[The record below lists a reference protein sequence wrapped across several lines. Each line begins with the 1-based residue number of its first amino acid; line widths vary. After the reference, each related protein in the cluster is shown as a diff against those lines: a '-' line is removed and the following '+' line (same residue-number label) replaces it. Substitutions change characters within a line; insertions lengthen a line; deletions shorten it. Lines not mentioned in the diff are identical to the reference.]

1 MAKQDYRIG
10 DFIGRFTSRHI
21 CESCGSV
28 IYNANDP
35 MRGTFCLTPGCDN
48 ALPPQF
54 VRVTGSR
61 SGAPQ
66 LFRELDEMRAD
77 VITEIKRW
85 DRGFLVRELVAAR
98 SKVFKDV
105 LTTGMTK
112 IPTLLTIERALLL
125 INQAHPEGKHSHVS
139 DLANLRDQISA
150 LNNSESNVENIQLG
164 RTVFAQSRI
173 MAHENDGYF
182 VLDLAYMLAFNSDLS
197 AYGLVSDTLMTQEE
211 IDETFTYADI
221 DFFNYGI
228 EDDKVATDAVKS
240 FEKLA
245 PTGILLTR
253 MYSTHWWSSQMHK
266 HDRNP
271 FAVSILYGWFLQSL
285 ELDEIYR
292 NDDPNLEQ
300 SLDERFG
307 SVPDSNYSGAE
318 FLAEYVDSS
327 ILVPYIP
334 RCPEGLLLDRMTLL
348 MMCIYLYVQE
358 VPAEYQNLSGYSRFQ
373 QIFSMKRSDR
383 FVDRLEAQLA
393 ERGYA
398 VPVKEREIGGTGT
411 KREFD
416 LIAVDERHKSILLI
430 EAKFKDVPASS
441 VNCEDLVPNELEGEG
456 AMLYELVRQN
466 ERKTFV
472 LSNPE
477 LMTAECH
484 LESPFDEYD
493 VQAFIVSKCS
503 PILDSLEDV
512 RWFRADNFLELIESN

>member
-1 MAKQDYRIG
+1 
-10 DFIGRFTSRHI
+10 
-21 CESCGSV
+21 
-28 IYNANDP
+28 
-35 MRGTFCLTPGCDN
+35 
-48 ALPPQF
+48 
-54 VRVTGSR
+54 
-61 SGAPQ
+61 
-66 LFRELDEMRAD
+66 
-77 VITEIKRW
+77 
-85 DRGFLVRELVAAR
+85 
-98 SKVFKDV
+98 
-105 LTTGMTK
+105 
-112 IPTLLTIERALLL
+112 
-125 INQAHPEGKHSHVS
+125 
-139 DLANLRDQISA
+139 
-150 LNNSESNVENIQLG
+150 
-164 RTVFAQSRI
+164 
-173 MAHENDGYF
+173 
-182 VLDLAYMLAFNSDLS
+182 
-197 AYGLVSDTLMTQEE
+197 
-211 IDETFTYADI
+211 
-221 DFFNYGI
+221 
-228 EDDKVATDAVKS
+228 
-240 FEKLA
+240 
-245 PTGILLTR
+245 

-430 EAKFKDVPASS
+430 EAKFKDVP
-441 VNCEDLVPNELEGEG
+441 
-456 AMLYELVRQN
+456 
-466 ERKTFV
+466 
-472 LSNPE
+472 
-477 LMTAECH
+477 
-484 LESPFDEYD
+484 
-493 VQAFIVSKCS
+493 
-503 PILDSLEDV
+503 
-512 RWFRADNFLELIESN
+512 